1 MGISGTWVG
10 NFLTRRRA
18 EYRIRSGLIT
28 KVWEYSAHGWCD
40 DDDPPFH
47 RNLGGPLLISPLSA
61 SSPVPH
67 FFFVHVLFRSA
78 RYSSACL
85 SLPPSIIFHGCL
97 PQSFAVHSSFSLSVQ
112 NVLLCCIRSFS
123 LSGFFSLFRALSFL
137 SFSVSGR
144 LFLFVVSTRIFYR
157 EHLLI
162 LIGFVFVSH

>member
-85 SLPPSIIFHGCL
+85 SLPPSSSMAAFFNRSPFIPSSRSLFKM
-97 PQSFAVHSSFSLSVQ
+97 SFFVVSGPSLS
-112 NVLLCCIRSFS
+112 R
-123 LSGFFSLFRALSFL
+123 FFSLFRALSFL
-137 SFSVSGR
+137 PFSVSGYSYSLFR
-144 LFLFVVSTRIFYR
+144 LEYFIESFY
-157 EHLLI
+157 
-162 LIGFVFVSH
+162 